1 MQNYVLRIH
10 DRDAPWA
17 SFKPT
22 VYPTLEAAQAAA
34 QAAAQDTTHARY
46 IEHKTYIV
54 SDYEVNIETI
64 LLDDMDDKEWLHY
77 IVSRVEDIISD
88 WQVMDQ
94 VRRIKLLSKTASTR
108 VAESVAKRYD

>member
-1 MQNYVLRIH
+1 MQNFVLRIH

-17 SFKPT
+17 SFEAT
-22 VYPTLEAAQAAA
+22 VYPTLEEA

-46 IEHKTYIV
+46 IEHNT
-54 SDYEVNIETI
+54 YEVGDDEINIETF
-64 LLDDMDDKEWLHY
+64 LWYDMHDTAWLHY

-94 VRRIKLLSKTASTR
+94 IRRIKLLSRTASTR
-108 VAESVAKRYD
+108 VTESVDKRYD